1 MGAPE
6 FDPSDFTPGVPSNT
20 SLAAETPGLSEGAK
34 QFIRQYV
41 PADDSKDVI
50 VTFEIVNEFK
60 PAKSRI
66 ASEVAG
72 KPVEIYEDVVFIR
85 KNVRGNNTLE
95 VHRPVRDED
104 KREFPFS
111 WQEFQKGEKAA
122 ARGTPLNKLVGMH
135 PSILRQYHALNVFTI
150 EDLALVSDIGLQ
162 NLGTGSRELRRAAI
176 EWVERMQPVAAAASD
191 PQLLDL
197 VARMDAKLDS
207 QQATIDRLMEEN
219 AKLKTVKKKPGPKKK
234 AVPLPE
240 A

>member
-1 MGAPE
+1 
-6 FDPSDFTPGVPSNT
+6 
-20 SLAAETPGLSEGAK
+20 LSEGAK

-85 KNVRGNNTLE
+85 KNVRGTTPLKYIGPSGMRTSASF
-95 VHRPVRDED
+95 H
-104 KREFPFS
+104 FPGRNFK
-111 WQEFQKGEKAA
+111 KGEKAA

-176 EWVERMQPVAAAASD
+176 EWVERMQPVTPTASD

-207 QQATIDRLMEEN
+207 QQATIEKLMEEN
-219 AKLKTVKKKPGPKKK
+219 AKLKR
-234 AVPLPE
+234 
-240 A
+240 